1 MLTIK
6 TKTIYLC
13 ATINDRSGEVYT
25 MISDSDMSSLSD
37 WIVLDQKE
45 IEFEVPDINV
55 INSKLVVR
63 LGEKIQEMKAVSA
76 AAIIE
81 VEGQIASLL
90 ALENQN
96 V

>member
-13 ATINDRSGEVYT
+13 ASIDLSGEVYT
-25 MISDSDMSSLSD
+25 LISDTAMSTLSD